1 MSMMNAD
8 RDTNGKTRRVHDLY
22 RDDSLDV
29 SEERL
34 TVAEAARR
42 LGVTPDAI
50 RKRIKRGTIRHDAD
64 ADGKTHVYVDT
75 HPAVWRRVDDASAD
89 GSRDKSAD
97 TSGDVS
103 PDTVLEAKDE
113 TIAELRD
120 HNHFLRRE
128 LERKDAILLR
138 MAERIPELEAAP
150 EPRYTPETASPRS
163 DRGAG
168 GDEPKEPG
176 ERRSWWRKFFG
187 FE

>member
-1 MSMMNAD
+1 MMNAD
-8 RDTNGKTRRVHDLY
+8 RGTNGKTSRAHDLY
-22 RDDSLDV
+22 RDESLDV

-42 LGVTPDAI
+42 LEVTPDAI

-75 HPAVWRRVDDASAD
+75 HPAVWRRVAD
-89 GSRDKSAD
+89 ESRDKSAD
-97 TSGDVS
+97 TYGDAS
-103 PDTVLEAKDE
+103 LDNVLEAKDE

-150 EPRYTPETASPRS
+150 EARYSPETASPLA
-163 DRGAG
+163 DRGDG
-168 GDEPKEPG
+168 RGDLQEPA